1 MPSIKR
7 NGRFVFI
14 NPAELKKMLAA
25 GAARKIGAMPAYE
38 EIVKVKSPKDLD
50 SVQDEDQ
57 ASQQYE
63 TKVMEAAPRATPRRR
78 ALKKKT
84 DDA

>member
-25 GAARKIGAMPAYE
+25 GTARKIGAMPAYE
-38 EIVKVKSPKDLD
+38 EIVKAQAPLDLD
-50 SVQDEDQ
+50 SVPDEDPPPP
-57 ASQQYE
+57 QQYE
-63 TKVMEAAPRATPRRR
+63 TKVMEAAPLAKPRRR
-78 ALKKKT
+78 TRKDT
-84 DDA
+84 DA